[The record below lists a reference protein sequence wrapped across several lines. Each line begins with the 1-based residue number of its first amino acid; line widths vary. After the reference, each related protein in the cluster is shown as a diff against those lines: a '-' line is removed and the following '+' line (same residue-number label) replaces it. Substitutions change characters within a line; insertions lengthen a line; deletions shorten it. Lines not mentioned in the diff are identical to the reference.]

1 MRPQVALAAGRTR
14 SGLNFDAE
22 IEASIAGTR
31 ARNEAELLGMAAPRL
46 DNNPVNPIYQP
57 SVSRTPDEMR
67 SAEAIASSP
76 IEEVM
81 VTAPKWSMGDDVI
94 YRHTTNSYRDGFV
107 QRAAVL
113 SNALHV
119 PQGYVKNTYD
129 SAVAEFSNSNNSWF
143 DRGVNLVGATAM
155 FPLAMAEELG
165 RGVLNIPSDF
175 VGAIPLADQA
185 GGQFGVA
192 FDPTQ
197 PTDARVIGALGG
209 VRDTA
214 FAFTALGTPAAAFT
228 GGVSAAPLS
237 AEQRA
242 LQTFPGAEATAAA
255 RATYGAELGKTLG
268 RHSALEPGPLVDDLA
283 GTFAGGR
290 YNVVELQQDTVLY
303 RAGTADRPLGQFF
316 SQEPPTSIVQTRI
329 DKAVLPEWPG
339 GGKSPLD
346 TSFAVKIPQGTRVY
360 VGEVGSQ
367 GGFYV
372 GGTQQIV
379 VVKPW
384 SIRGVEVM
392 ESRPLR

>member
-1 MRPQVALAAGRTR
+1 MSPQAAAGPTR
-14 SGLNFDAE
+14 SGLNLDAE
-22 IEASIAGTR
+22 IEAGIAGTR
-31 ARNEAELLGMAAPRL
+31 ARNEADLLGMAAPRL
-46 DNNPVNPIYQP
+46 DNNPVNPIYA
-57 SVSRTPDEMR
+57 SSASRTPDEVR
-67 SAEAIASSP
+67 AAEAIASSP
-76 IEEVM
+76 IEEVV

-94 YRHTTNSYRDGFV
+94 YRHATNSSYRDGFV

-143 DRGVNLVGATAM
+143 DRSVNLVGATAM

-165 RGVLNIPSDF
+165 RGALNIPSAF
-175 VGAIPLADQA
+175 FGAIPQADQA
-185 GGQFGVA
+185 GGQFAVA

-197 PTDARVIGALGG
+197 PADARVVGALGG

-214 FAFTALGTPAAAFT
+214 FAFTGLATPAAAFT

-242 LQTFPGAEATAAA
+242 LQAFPGAEATAAA
-255 RATYGAELGKTLG
+255 RATYSAELGKTLG
-268 RHSALEPGPLVDDLA
+268 RYSAIEPGPLADDLA

-290 YNVVELQQDTVLY
+290 YDVVELQQDTVLY

-316 SQEPPTSIVQTRI
+316 SQEPPTSIVQTRV